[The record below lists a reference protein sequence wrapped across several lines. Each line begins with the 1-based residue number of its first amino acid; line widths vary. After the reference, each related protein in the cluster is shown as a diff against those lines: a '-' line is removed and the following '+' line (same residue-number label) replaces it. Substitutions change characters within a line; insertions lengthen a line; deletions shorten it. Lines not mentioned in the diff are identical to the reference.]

1 MVVAPLFPLFGVY
14 FMASLSLTVHL
25 NDDPVRFMVGSKC
38 DYVKIVKE
46 LKTSIIL
53 AIRPGTLSSE
63 RLTVRKGQAVEFK
76 VGHGHPVVVTY
87 QKRKADGAFQ
97 LVFEAT
103 MHVKIYRPN
112 YVGIRD

>member
-1 MVVAPLFPLFGVY
+1 
-14 FMASLSLTVHL
+14 MASLSLTVHL
-25 NDDPVRFMVGSKC
+25 NDSPMRFMVGSKC
-38 DYVKIVKE
+38 DLVSVVKE
-46 LKTSIIL
+46 LKTGIVL

-63 RLTVRKGQAVEFK
+63 RLTVLKGKAVEFK

-112 YVGIRD
+112 YIGIK